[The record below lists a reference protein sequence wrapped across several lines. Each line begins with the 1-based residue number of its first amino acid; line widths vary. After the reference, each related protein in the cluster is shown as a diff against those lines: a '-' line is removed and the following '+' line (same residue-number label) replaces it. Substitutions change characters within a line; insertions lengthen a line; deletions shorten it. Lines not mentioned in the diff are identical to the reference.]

1 MKRLIIY
8 SFILICFIH
17 NGSAQNT
24 KMDMTLP
31 QVIEIAQ
38 AQSIDAF
45 RNKNMYLASY
55 WQFRYYKAERLPGL
69 SLRTS
74 PIDFN
79 RFTNKEYNFQTN
91 EEEYRLRE
99 YFNSDATLSL
109 TQNITP
115 TGGQLYLRSGL
126 SMVKNLGGDKSN
138 SYASTPISIGY
149 TQELNGYNRLKWQSK
164 IEPLKYEKAKRIM
177 IESNETLK
185 QKVVS
190 IFFSLAKAQIQKVIS
205 ETNLA
210 NADTLFKIGQGRFKV
225 GKVTQDELLTLE
237 LSKLNAEQSLNVAK
251 VNLKRM
257 QSSFNSFLALDKENE
272 VNCIIPDKIPG
283 FEVNPD
289 EALAK
294 ALESNPTII
303 DQEQRTLEAEEQVAE
318 AKSQTGLNTTLSA
331 QYGLNQ
337 NSNDFAEVYKEQQKS
352 QRLSVGINIPIV
364 DWGRRKGRYSMAQS
378 NRDVSMA
385 SIRQD
390 RIDFEQDVYQGVLEF
405 NLQAGQVFNAAK
417 ADTVANLGYKI
428 TFQRFLIGKID
439 VVKLNIA
446 SNDRESAR
454 MQYID
459 ALNQYWSKYY
469 RLRSQTLFDF
479 EKKEPLSF
487 KYEEILEK

>member
-1 MKRLIIY
+1 MKRLIMY
-8 SFILICFIH
+8 SIILICFIQ

-79 RFTNKEYNFQTN
+79 RYNNKEYNFQTN

-99 YFNSDATLSL
+99 YFNSDATLSI

-138 SYASTPISIGY
+138 SYASTPIIIGY
-149 TQELNGYNRLKWQSK
+149 TQELNGYNQLKWQAK
-164 IEPLKYEKAKRIM
+164 IEPLKYEKAKKNL
-177 IESNETLK
+177 IESNESLK

-205 ETNLA
+205 ETNLS

-257 QSSFNSFLALDKENE
+257 QSSFNSFLVLDKGTE
-272 VNCIIPDKIPG
+272 VNCIVPDKIPG

-294 ALESNPTII
+294 AIENNPTII
-303 DQEQRTLEAEEQVAE
+303 DQQQRTLEAEEQVAE

-337 NSNDFAEVYKEQQKS
+337 NSDNFSDVYKEQQKS
-352 QRLSVGINIPIV
+352 QRLSVGVNIPIV

-469 RLRSQTLFDF
+469 RLRGQTLFDF

-487 KYEEILEK
+487 EYKEILEK